1 MLYKATGKVCVGV
14 KETTTATSRIP
25 SKRGFSK
32 VSSLRYFMPRRV
44 IKSHNLVGLK
54 RALSLHKVS
63 FATAYLLQSY
73 RIMVVSVARIIF
85 RRLSTVKKNPAT
97 KQWCFQSSES
107 RDPRKMPLPVL
118 VPLMSI
124 IKLSFFCGKIFWGGF
139 LPGAPVSSH
148 SPETCTSGE
157 LETIHCPQ
165 L

>member
-1 MLYKATGKVCVGV
+1 M
-14 KETTTATSRIP
+14 
-25 SKRGFSK
+25 
-32 VSSLRYFMPRRV
+32 

-73 RIMVVSVARIIF
+73 HIMVVSVAIIIV

-118 VPLMSI
+118 VPLVP
-124 IKLSFFCGKIFWGGF
+124 SFHFSAGF
-139 LPGAPVSSH
+139 LPCAPVSSH

-157 LETIHCPQ
+157 LEMVGC